1 MTLSRIA
8 FIGPQEYEIFKLVG
22 VEKVYTLPLNPE
34 NIKNILSE
42 LLLEED
48 ISIIAISQ
56 RYADAVR
63 GEIDKIKSRGEVYPI
78 IVEISDLSLKA
89 KPMELLDLLRKVLG
103 VRMG

>member
-1 MTLSRIA
+1 MTKIA
-8 FIGPQEYEIFKLVG
+8 FIGPREYEIFKLIG
-22 VEKVYTLPLNPE
+22 VEKVYTPPLSPDS
-34 NIKNILSE
+34 IKPILAE
-42 LLLEED
+42 LIMEKN

-63 GEIDKIKSRGEVYPI
+63 DEIDRIKSRGEVYPI

-103 VRMG
+103 VRVG